1 MIIWL
6 ASYPKS
12 GNTWVRFF
20 LKSYL
25 SSPDKNLTLR
35 PDIDDN
41 FFIKNFPS
49 AKLCDEMKIDYLN
62 FHNIV
67 KNWIPMQEFLNLN
80 NKINFLKTHNA
91 MCTINNYPFTNSN
104 NTLGAI
110 YIVRDPRDIV
120 ISYADHFQVSHKEIV
135 ENMFSSEHGEAPTKN
150 GKSYN
155 LSIMGTWSDHYNS
168 WKNFKKNYLLIKY
181 ENLLYNPKEEFLKIT
196 KYLNLINGYKFE
208 ENKIMEAIE
217 NTKFSKL
224 SNQEDLKGYIGNSP
238 KNKELE
244 KKFFNLG
251 PKNKWE
257 DLLEGRVK
265 DQIEKIFKEEMKEL
279 NYI

>member
-12 GNTWVRFF
+12 GNTWIRIF
-20 LKSYL
+20 L
-25 SSPDKNLTLR
+25 NTLLFSEGKGDV
-35 PDIDDN
+35 DINSNSIDQ
-41 FFIKNFPS
+41 FPLRKNFKDLTDNINDINEFAKNCIS
-49 AKLCDEMKIDYLN
+49 AQEIINLQNETKI
-62 FHNIV
+62 F
-67 KNWIPMQEFLNLN
+67 
-80 NKINFLKTHNA
+80 KTHNA
-91 MCTINNYPFTNSN
+91 FWKQQKTNYSFTNEE
-104 NTLGAI
+104 NTLGVI
-110 YIVRDPRDIV
+110 YIVRDPRNIITSVLNYFNKNDYDEALEFMSDKLKILGGSENEFGV
-120 ISYADHFQVSHKEIV
+120 PTIISSWA
-135 ENMFSSEHGEAPTKN
+135 N
-150 GKSYN
+150 
-155 LSIMGTWSDHYNS
+155 HYNS
-168 WKNFKKNYLLIKY
+168 WKKFKKNYLLIKY

-196 KYLNLINGYKFE
+196 EYLNLINGYKFE